1 MVVTCWILRFL
12 FFFLSSILIMDLM
25 LLGNV
30 SDTTNKLP
38 DNQNNN
44 KINILNYNV
53 NFLKVHS
60 PLYSKTPIYHA
71 PIYRKPRFTANP
83 DLLRLFPFPHNP
95 R

>member
-1 MVVTCWILRFL
+1 ME
-12 FFFLSSILIMDLM
+12 LM

-53 NFLKVHS
+53 NFLKIHS

-71 PIYRKPRFTANP
+71 PIYRKPRFTAVVSFP
-83 DLLRLFPFPHNP
+83 PQPAVYRGFSVLYKPLLK
-95 R
+95 